1 MAEISGP
8 AEARVRLCRRLAG
21 CRRLL
26 LVCGPGFYPAP
37 RVATRGA
44 EIVAEMARYYRD
56 LLLLDEETGQALWLA
71 GVERREGD
79 AASLSASFLRG
90 GADLC
95 LAVGARLETTEAAGA
110 WAAAWRA
117 GAWLV
122 EIGPPTELDALA
134 RECLRGDPELL
145 LDDLWESFLQGRR
158 EQNH

>member
-1 MAEISGP
+1 MNGP
-8 AEARVRLCRRLAG
+8 DEAITRLCRRLTL

-56 LLLLDEETGQALWLA
+56 LLMLDEESGQALWLA
-71 GVERREGD
+71 GLERREGD

-122 EIGPPTELDALA
+122 EIGPPTELAALA
-134 RECLRGDPELL
+134 REGLRGDAEKS
-145 LDDLWESFLQGRR
+145 LDGLWECFLSGS
-158 EQNH
+158 